1 MHCLPQTFFETFSS
15 GGSDPGEEVD
25 PGSEEKIQELLI
37 LAFEVIVQPPKH
49 TLEIGIF
56 FAF

>member
-25 PGSEEKIQELLI
+25 PPGSEEKIQELLI
-37 LAFEVIVQPPKH
+37 LAFEVIVQPPKQ
-49 TLEIGIF
+49 F
-56 FAF
+56 D